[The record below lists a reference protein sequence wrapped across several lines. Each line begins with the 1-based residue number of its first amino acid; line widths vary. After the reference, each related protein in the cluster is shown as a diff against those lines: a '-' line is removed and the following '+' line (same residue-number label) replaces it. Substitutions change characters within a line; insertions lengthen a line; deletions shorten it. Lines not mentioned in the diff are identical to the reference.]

1 MISWMLKRIK
11 NWSEPKAYSIAI
23 GMTIVVIFLSLV
35 SLPSFRTS
43 IIDVNNSD
51 KFGHIVAYFSLSLS
65 WLFAT
70 RKRYTQVKHRVILA
84 CSIIIFG
91 IILEGLQEVL
101 TTKRTADLYDMGANA
116 LGVIAATLT
125 FETLRSWLNSML
137 K

>member
-1 MISWMLKRIK
+1 MNFWMLKLIK

-23 GMTIVVIFLSLV
+23 GLTAVVIFLSLV
-35 SLPSFRTS
+35 SLPSLGKS
-43 IIDVNNSD
+43 IIQVKNSD
-51 KFGHIVAYFSLSLS
+51 KFGHTLAYFGLTLS

-70 RKRYTQVKHRVILA
+70 RKHYTLLKHKLILA
-84 CSIIIFG
+84 CVLIGFG

-101 TTKRTADLYDMGANA
+101 TSKRTADLYDMGANA

-125 FETLRSWLNSML
+125 FETLRSWFNSML